1 MILVINTYN
10 NRTPIYNYGMIKMF
24 TPPDLMKAM
33 LSLITRYACCVSQE
47 KGKERRKGEE
57 GAINSYIFQH
67 VSLFKIFTMLE
78 SAKV

>member
-47 KGKERRKGEE
+47 KGKERRKGEKR
-57 GAINSYIFQH
+57 SYKFLHFSTCFVI
-67 VSLFKIFTMLE
+67 
-78 SAKV
+78 